1 MTSISETLH
10 SIINMLLEGV
20 EENGKL
26 EDEEG
31 DDRSIESTNE

>member
-26 EDEEG
+26 EDEG

>member
-1 MTSISETLH
+1 
-10 SIINMLLEGV
+10 MLLEGV

-31 DDRSIESTNE
+31 DDRSIESTNEWNAQFIHAAS